1 MVTEQ
6 AKPQIDNAGQIIPV
20 LYEDNHLLV
29 VNKPTGLLVQKD
41 SSGDLD
47 LLTVCKSYLKERYK
61 KAGNVYL
68 GLVHRLDRPV
78 SGTVLLARTSKAAA
92 RLSEQIRLRSVGKK
106 YIALVEGEAPQ
117 QGVWVD
123 NIRRRKSQSFIDDDG
138 KQAEL
143 RFTRRGFNNGVSLVE
158 IILVTGR
165 HHQIR
170 VQFAHRG
177 YPLLGDYRYNENARS
192 FGAREI
198 ALHAAVYTCNH
209 PTLKERMTFKCLPGT
224 AWSENMT
231 MLLGEGAEGI
241 ICQLL

>member
-6 AKPQIDNAGQIIPV
+6 ARPQIANAGQIVPV

-41 SSGDLD
+41 SSGDPD
-47 LLTVCKSYLKERYK
+47 LLTVCKYYLKERYK
-61 KAGNVYL
+61 KPGNVYL

-78 SGTVLLARTSKAAA
+78 SGTVVLARTSKAAA

-106 YIALVEGEAPQ
+106 YIALVEGEVPQ

-123 NIRRRKSQSFIDDDG
+123 NISRRKSQSFIDGSG
-138 KQAEL
+138 KEAEL

-177 YPLLGDYRYNENARS
+177 YPLLGDYRYNENARA
-192 FGAREI
+192 FGEREI

-209 PTLKERMTFKCLPGT
+209 PTLQERMIFKCLPGT
-224 AWSENMT
+224 AWSEKIT
-231 MLLGEGAEGI
+231 ALLGEGAEEV
-241 ICQLL
+241 ICQHL